1 VPQFQWLMN
10 EGGQERTTANDDM
23 AGAGGLEPPN
33 GGIKNRTAALIS
45 LRIFPNCRFKRLYRI
60 KGLRA
65 NFQLLGARDDG
76 CATHHKS
83 PRRKRKPKPS
93 LGRWWGRAERR
104 PAVGSLP
111 SIGCPVQ
118 GRRPPP
124 PSFRHAVH
132 QDSGVWDDSRLDTF
146 LAA

>member
-1 VPQFQWLMN
+1 MN

-33 GGIKNRTAALIS
+33 GGIKNRTATLIS
-45 LRIFPNCRFKRLYRI
+45 LRIFPNCGFKRLYRI

-111 SIGCPVQ
+111 SIGCPFKDADH
-118 GRRPPP
+118 RRPL
-124 PSFRHAVH
+124 SATLCTRIAA
-132 QDSGVWDDSRLDTF
+132 SGTT
-146 LAA
+146 AA

>member
-1 VPQFQWLMN
+1 MN

-33 GGIKNRTAALIS
+33 GGIKNRTATLIS
-45 LRIFPNCRFKRLYRI
+45 LRIFPNCGFKRLYRI

-83 PRRKRKPKPS
+83 PGASANQNPHSGGGGVGQKGVLRSDRC
-93 LGRWWGRAERR
+93 RALVAPFKDADHRR
-104 PAVGSLP
+104 PLSATLCTR
-111 SIGCPVQ
+111 I
-118 GRRPPP
+118 
-124 PSFRHAVH
+124 AA
-132 QDSGVWDDSRLDTF
+132 SGTT
-146 LAA
+146 AA